1 LSEAESLP
9 RGKEAD
15 EQAILD
21 MLVSQTRARVSEQLQ
36 NSDELGTR
44 ALGVAAVD
52 VGALALVVAVRGDL
66 SRFWW
71 VPVLCYLLAGGLLL
85 GTVWPRVFDA
95 GPEPR
100 TFYERY
106 GGGTRLD
113 ASRAMLSELLA
124 AKDTNDPLLSVKNR
138 VFKWGFGILIVAIL
152 VSLLAV
158 WVD

>member
-1 LSEAESLP
+1 LSEAESP
-9 RGKEAD
+9 PSGTEAD

-21 MLVSQTRARVSEQLQ
+21 MLVSQTRTRVGEQLQ

-52 VGALALVVAVRGDL
+52 VGALALVVAVRDDL
-66 SRFWW
+66 SRLWW
-71 VPVLCYLLAGGLLL
+71 VPVLGYLIAGGLLL

-95 GPEPR
+95 GPDPR
-100 TFYERY
+100 RFYDRY

-124 AKDTNDPLLSVKNR
+124 AKDTNDPLLTSKNR
-138 VFKWGFGILIVAIL
+138 VFKWGFGSLILAIL
-152 VSLLAV
+152 VSLIAV